1 MLPKVYIRSNHILTA
16 LNKIIGGEI
25 PVRAYGGRTTSWII
39 CFTPQGSVY
48 QAGTLSGN
56 PIAMAAGLAAL
67 KELKKENFYSVLKEN
82 RTLNPRYF
90 NTR

>member
-1 MLPKVYIRSNHILTA
+1 MVDK
-16 LNKIIGGEI
+16 
-25 PVRAYGGRTTSWII
+25 RTTSWII
-39 CFTPQGSVY
+39 CFTPQGSSVY

-56 PIAMAAGLAAL
+56 PIAMGAGLAAL
-67 KELKKENFYSVLKEN
+67 KELEKENFYSVLKEN